1 MDDRRFAGRS
11 ISAQPEGVALRCRIE
26 TSNAMREHVLI
37 LFDRAG
43 DLWVGGEGVFRFN
56 GTSFDR
62 MH

>member
-1 MDDRRFAGRS
+1 M
-11 ISAQPEGVALRCRIE
+11 Q
-26 TSNAMREHVLI
+26 EHVLI
-37 LFDRAG
+37 LFDCAG

>member
-1 MDDRRFAGRS
+1 M
-11 ISAQPEGVALRCRIE
+11 Q
-26 TSNAMREHVLI
+26 EHVLI

-43 DLWVGGEGVFRFN
+43 DLWVGGEGVFQFN